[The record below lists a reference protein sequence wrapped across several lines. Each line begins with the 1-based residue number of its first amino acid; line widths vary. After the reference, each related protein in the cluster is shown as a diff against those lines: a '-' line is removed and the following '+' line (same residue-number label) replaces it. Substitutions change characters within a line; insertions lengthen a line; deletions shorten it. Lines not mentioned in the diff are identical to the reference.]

1 MKRMILSSSELI
13 AVDSEGN
20 EVPEGMNHILRQSKI
35 RNRKGQ
41 LRVCYH
47 GTDSEFTEFK
57 EEFVSTNSGN
67 IGWFGKG
74 FYFTDSAK
82 LAGTYGKNVRK
93 FYLDIRNPFI
103 YSSEDSIYTLLSLG
117 ISPRVYDSRLQ
128 PYAYLDDP
136 FPIEEFT
143 QTVKEAGYDG
153 VVFSYRQGRYKP
165 PVSGTSSASEFVC
178 FRPDQ
183 IIEIEV

>member
-1 MKRMILSSSELI
+1 MKRMIITASELDT
-13 AVDSEGN
+13 VDSEGN
-20 EVPEGMNHILRQSKI
+20 GVAPEVASLLQQSKI

-57 EEFVSTNSGN
+57 EEFISQNSGN

-93 FYLDIRNPFI
+93 FYLNIKNPFI

-117 ISPRVYDSRLQ
+117 ISPRVYENRLQ
-128 PYAYLDDP
+128 PYAYIDDP
-136 FPIEEFT
+136 APIEEFT
-143 QTVKEAGYDG
+143 RVVREAGYDG
-153 VVFSYRQGRYKP
+153 VVFSYRQGKYKP
-165 PVSGTSSASEFVC
+165 PVSGASSASEFVC
-178 FRPDQ
+178 FSPDQ
-183 IIEIEV
+183 IIEMEV